1 MPRLST
7 RIRSISLAAALLV
20 GGAGLS
26 LAQGT
31 PPAAPAPAAT
41 PETAPAA
48 DDTIGTALAGV
59 YIEAQAEEIRALYT
73 RSCVTCHGS
82 TLNGT
87 ALAPPLAGF
96 AFTQYWETRTLL
108 ELFQYTLENM
118 PADRPGTLT
127 PDQTAGIMALILMSN
142 NYPEGETELPTDE
155 AALGAIVFGPP
166 PPAAP

>member
-7 RIRSISLAAALLV
+7 RILSISLAAALLV
-20 GGAGLS
+20 GAGAGLS

-31 PPAAPAPAAT
+31 PPVAPAPAAT
-41 PETAPAA
+41 PEAAPAA
-48 DDTIGTALAGV
+48 GTALAGV
-59 YIEAQAEEIRALYT
+59 YTEAQAERIQALYT
-73 RSCVTCHGS
+73 RSCVTCHGA

-96 AFTQYWETRTLL
+96 AFTQYWESRTLL

-127 PDQTAGIMALILMSN
+127 PDQTAGIMALILRSN
-142 NYPEGETELPTDE
+142 NYPAGETELPTDE
-155 AALGAIVFGPP
+155 AVLGAIVFGPP